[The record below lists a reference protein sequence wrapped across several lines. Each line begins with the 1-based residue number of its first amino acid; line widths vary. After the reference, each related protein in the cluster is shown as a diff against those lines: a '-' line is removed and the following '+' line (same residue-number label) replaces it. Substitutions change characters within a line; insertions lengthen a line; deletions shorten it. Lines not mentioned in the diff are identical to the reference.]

1 METTTTGK
9 GRAARSRG
17 LLFMAFAGAAA
28 GLVLAFTS
36 LRMETSVIT
45 TIMAVVGF
53 VISVASM
60 QASLRWWKE
69 ADEAVKEAH
78 KTGWYWGGS
87 GGLAVAGGLLGL
99 LFAIEPDVSLR
110 QFALFPGD
118 AGLMATGLLIP
129 VVLALVGYTIAWAA
143 WWLRNR

>member
-1 METTTTGK
+1 MQKSSPGE
-9 GRAARSRG
+9 GRAQRSRKQ
-17 LLFMAFAGAAA
+17 LMLAFIGAGA
-28 GLVLAFTS
+28 GMVLAFAS
-36 LRMETSVIT
+36 LSMETSVVS

-53 VISVASM
+53 AVSVASIH
-60 QASLRWWKE
+60 ASQRWWKE

-87 GGLAVAGGLLGL
+87 GGLAVSGGLLGL
-99 LFAIEPDVSLR
+99 MFAIEPDFSLR

-118 AGLMATGLLIP
+118 AGLMATGLVIP
-129 VVLALVGYTIAWAA
+129 IVLAFVGYTIAWAA

>member
-1 METTTTGK
+1 MQKSSPGQ
-9 GRAARSRG
+9 GRAQRSRKQ
-17 LLFMAFAGAAA
+17 LMLAFIGAAA
-28 GLVLAFTS
+28 GITVAVIS
-36 LRMETSVIT
+36 LRMESSPLTLAIAVIG
-45 TIMAVVGF
+45 AVLSIV
-53 VISVASM
+53 SM

-87 GGLAVAGGLLGL
+87 GGLAVAGGLLGGL
-99 LFAIEPDVSLR
+99 LAMEPSTSLR

-118 AGLMATGLLIP
+118 AGLIATGLTVAISF
-129 VVLALVGYTIAWAA
+129 AFVGYAIAWAI

>member
-1 METTTTGK
+1 MDKTTTGQ
-9 GRAARSRG
+9 GRAARSRNQ
-17 LLFMAFAGAAA
+17 LFLAFAGAAA
-28 GLVLAFTS
+28 GLVLAFAS

-45 TIMAVVGF
+45 AIMAVVGF
-53 VISVASM
+53 VVSVASM

-99 LFAIEPDVSLR
+99 LFAIEPDFSLR

-129 VVLALVGYTIAWAA
+129 VVLAFVGYTIAWAA

>member
-1 METTTTGK
+1 MEKTTTGK

-17 LLFMAFAGAAA
+17 LLFLAFGGAAA
-28 GLVLAFTS
+28 GLVLAFTALS
-36 LRMETSVIT
+36 LETSVIT

-53 VISVASM
+53 VVSVGSI

-69 ADEAVKEAH
+69 ADEAVREAH

-99 LFAIEPDVSLR
+99 LFAIEPDFSLR

-129 VVLALVGYTIAWAA
+129 IVFALVGYTIAWAA

>member
-1 METTTTGK
+1 MEKTTTGK

-17 LLFMAFAGAAA
+17 QLFLAFGGATA

-36 LRMETSVIT
+36 LSLETSVFT
-45 TIMAVVGF
+45 LIMAVVGL
-53 VISVASM
+53 VLSIGSM

-99 LFAIEPDVSLR
+99 LFALEPDVSLR

-118 AGLMATGLLIP
+118 AGLLATGLLIP
-129 VVLALVGYTIAWAA
+129 VVLAFVGYTIAWAA

>member
-1 METTTTGK
+1 MQESLKGK
-9 GRAARSRG
+9 GRAARSRTQ
-17 LLFMAFAGAAA
+17 LLLAVVGSTAGV
-28 GLVLAFTS
+28 VLAFS
-36 LRMETSVIT
+36 ALRMETGVVSAV
-45 TIMAVVGF
+45 MAVVGL
-53 VISVASM
+53 VLSVSSM

-99 LFAIEPDVSLR
+99 LFALEPDVSLR

-118 AGLMATGLLIP
+118 AGLIATGMLIAGG
-129 VVLALVGYTIAWAA
+129 LAFVGYVIAWAA